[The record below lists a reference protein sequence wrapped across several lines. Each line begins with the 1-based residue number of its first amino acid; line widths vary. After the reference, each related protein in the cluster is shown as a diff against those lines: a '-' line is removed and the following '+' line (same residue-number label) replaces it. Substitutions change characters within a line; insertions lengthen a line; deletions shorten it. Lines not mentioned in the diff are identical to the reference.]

1 MAEQEKLLSDLKKLL
16 VDPDSTKNARALL
29 ERLKKRPDV
38 AVSVFNDIDLV
49 LRGAPTSVDV
59 NPPAIPRPMNLGFE
73 GPVMNKMPVG
83 WFNSAGYVAG
93 VSLAYQTHLTSRPGG
108 ICVIFQNLKAADD
121 EFGSLMQ
128 RCPAY
133 HLAGKVIRFEGEIS
147 TRDVVDRAG
156 LWLRADGEMLG
167 MELFFDNM
175 WRRPIRGTTDWKT
188 YTIEAQLP
196 PETAWLNYGILLEG
210 PGMVLADNF
219 RLQVWDKDHWV
230 DL

>member
-1 MAEQEKLLSDLKKLL
+1 
-16 VDPDSTKNARALL
+16 
-29 ERLKKRPDV
+29 
-38 AVSVFNDIDLV
+38 
-49 LRGAPTSVDV
+49 
-59 NPPAIPRPMNLGFE
+59 
-73 GPVMNKMPVG
+73 
-83 WFNSAGYVAG
+83 
-93 VSLAYQTHLTSRPGG
+93 
-108 ICVIFQNLKAADD
+108 
-121 EFGSLMQ
+121 
-128 RCPAY
+128 
-133 HLAGKVIRFEGEIS
+133 VIRFEGEIS